1 VSAGGPD
8 QPTTL
13 PRGPHPTVG
22 PTTVTIPAW
31 PGPVLAIGGGL
42 VAIVALVIA
51 ELAAQGSIVA
61 DRSIFQWLA
70 VIGAAAF
77 VAGLLYVAV
86 RQLRVRGYLPPER
99 YRGPGVLILVLLVLA
114 LSFLLTIPFTA
125 DATALVTGEGDLT
138 LLGSIALLV
147 STQVALL
154 LVSSFLVFRPG
165 ALAGLPSLR
174 GRDVGRALGAG
185 AGLGVVAWFGSTIVA
200 GGMAALLQ
208 AFGMEV
214 EPQAAARAIERV
226 EPWLVV
232 VALVILAPIAE
243 EIFFR
248 GVVFN
253 ALRREG
259 GRRWA
264 YIGSA
269 LLFAVIHLD
278 LVVLVPLFLLGLA
291 LAWLYE
297 RTNNLLAPI
306 AMHATVNAISVVLA
320 LLVRFDVIPLPV

>member
-1 VSAGGPD
+1 M
-8 QPTTL
+8 
-13 PRGPHPTVG
+13 
-22 PTTVTIPAW
+22 PAW
-31 PGPVLAIGGGL
+31 PGPILAIGGGL
-42 VAIVALVIA
+42 AAIVALVIA
-51 ELAAQGSIVA
+51 EMAAQGSIVA
-61 DRSIFQWLA
+61 DRAIFQWLA

-99 YRGPGVLILVLLVLA
+99 YRGPAVLILVLLVLA
-114 LSFLLTIPFTA
+114 LSFLITIPFTA
-125 DATALVTGEGDLT
+125 DATALITGEGDLT
-138 LLGSIALLV
+138 LFGSIALLI

-154 LVSSFLVFRPG
+154 LVSWFLVFRPG
-165 ALAGLPSLR
+165 ALAGLPSFPGR
-174 GRDVGRALGAG
+174 GTPAAVAAG
-185 AGLGVVAWFGSTIVA
+185 AGLGVVAWVGTSVLAAAIV
-200 GGMAALLQ
+200 LLLESL
-208 AFGMEV
+208 GMEV
-214 EPQAAARAIERV
+214 EPQAAVQAIERV

-232 VALVILAPIAE
+232 LALVILAPIAE

-264 YIGSA
+264 YAGSA

-278 LVVLVPLFLLGLA
+278 YVVLVPLFLLGLA

-297 RTNNLLAPI
+297 RTSNLLAPI
-306 AMHATVNAISVVLA
+306 AMHATVNAISVAFA
-320 LLVRFDVIPLPV
+320 LLVRFEVIRLPV

>member
-1 VSAGGPD
+1 MPS
-8 QPTTL
+8 
-13 PRGPHPTVG
+13 
-22 PTTVTIPAW
+22 W

-42 VAIVALVIA
+42 LAIVALVIA
-51 ELAAQGSIVA
+51 ELAAQGTIQA
-61 DRSIFQWLA
+61 GDRSTFQWLA

-99 YRGPGVLILVLLVLA
+99 YRGPAVLILVMLVLA
-114 LSFLLTIPFTA
+114 LAFLLTIPFTA
-125 DATALVTGEGDLT
+125 DATALVTGEGELT
-138 LLGSIALLV
+138 LLGSIALLL

-154 LVSSFLVFRPG
+154 LVSWFLVFRPG
-165 ALAGLPSLR
+165 ALAGLPSLP
-174 GRDVGRALGAG
+174 GRDAGRALATGAG
-185 AGLGVVAWFGSTIVA
+185 WGVLAWIGSTVVAGVVAI
-200 GGMAALLQ
+200 LLQ
-208 AFGMEV
+208 SLGMDV

-232 VALVILAPIAE
+232 IALVVLAPIAE

-248 GVVFN
+248 GVAFN
-253 ALRREG
+253 ALRREA

-264 YIGSA
+264 YVGSA

-278 LVVLVPLFLLGLA
+278 IVVLVPLFLLGLA
-291 LAWLYE
+291 LAWVYE
-297 RTNNLLAPI
+297 RTNSLLAPI
-306 AMHATVNAISVVLA
+306 ALHATVNAISVVLA